1 MVQSALNWRSDMARK
16 QLTLAGRRA
25 RIRRTWKHVYIEVFA
40 ADGHISD
47 TFEFKG
53 TTRLAVAINTAR
65 DCLA

>member
-1 MVQSALNWRSDMARK
+1 MARK